1 MNTKS
6 AVILAAAAATVS
18 AVSADQK
25 KQLDIILQDVGA
37 NINEYINLVSDPSS
51 GITFDNLPAGLIDIG
66 EEVAVNPSDTSY
78 TSEYDNV
85 DIAGVSLF
93 VTRLSWYSDRLAPKL
108 DAAGVPIAAEAK
120 KTSAVETTKAAE
132 TTAAAETTTATPA
145 TSAAAETTK
154 AAETSA
160 APATSAKAEETSAAP
175 TTSAAAKT
183 SAKTSKAAEQTT
195 KATSTVAQAIS
206 QIGDGQIQA
215 TASVHQQ
222 TENAAAK
229 AVAGL
234 GAGAMAAVALLL

>member
-6 AVILAAAAATVS
+6 AVILAAAAATVA

-66 EEVAVNPSDTSY
+66 EEVAVDPKDTSY

-93 VTRLSWYSDRLAPKL
+93 VTKLSWYSDRLAPKL

-132 TTAAAETTTATPA
+132 TTAAATSAAPA

-160 APATSAKAEETSAAP
+160 KAEETSAAP
-175 TTSAAAKT
+175 ATSAAAT
-183 SAKTSKAAEQTT
+183 TSKAAEQTT